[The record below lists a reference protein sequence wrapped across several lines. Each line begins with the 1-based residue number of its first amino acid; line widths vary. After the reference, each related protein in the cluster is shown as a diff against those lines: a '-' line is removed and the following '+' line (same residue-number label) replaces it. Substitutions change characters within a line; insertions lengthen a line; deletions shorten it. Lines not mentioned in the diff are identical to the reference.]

1 MTNLIN
7 FALIEEFKKISS
19 NRRGLRLEEMKSHL
33 DWDKFLAMLPERDS
47 TRGRPPYER
56 LVMVR
61 LLFLQSCHGISD
73 EELEF
78 QVKDRV
84 SFRSFL
90 EFPDTIPDYSTVWRF
105 REELAEDNIL
115 EKLWAEFQRQLDEK
129 KIEVKK
135 GYIQDATFIVAEP
148 GKQKSSSEPRGK
160 EAKTSRSKDGTWTK
174 KGSKS
179 FFGFKAHVKVQKG
192 SKFIK
197 ELAIT
202 SAKVHDGAV
211 DLANPDD
218 LIYRDRGYSGI
229 KTHARGD
236 GTMKRGKLNIH
247 QKLRNKRISKQRA
260 EGEHPFG
267 IIARSLKGGKT
278 KLTTIYRVYVQQAF
292 VCMAYNLHRLKS
304 LSKLA

>member
-47 TRGRPPYER
+47 TRGKPPYER
-56 LVMVR
+56 LVMIR
-61 LLFLQSCHGISD
+61 LLFLQSWHGISD

-135 GYIQDATFIVAEP
+135 GCIQDATFIVAEP
-148 GKQKSSSEPRGK
+148 GKQKNSNEPRGK

-179 FFGFKAHVKVQKG
+179 FFGFKAHVKVQK
-192 SKFIK
+192 
-197 ELAIT
+197 
-202 SAKVHDGAV
+202 
-211 DLANPDD
+211 
-218 LIYRDRGYSGI
+218 
-229 KTHARGD
+229 
-236 GTMKRGKLNIH
+236 
-247 QKLRNKRISKQRA
+247 
-260 EGEHPFG
+260 
-267 IIARSLKGGKT
+267 
-278 KLTTIYRVYVQQAF
+278 
-292 VCMAYNLHRLKS
+292 
-304 LSKLA
+304 